1 MLQSW
6 LKLKD
11 VKLSATFASC
21 FKRYVG
27 SCEGP
32 KAYGHLF
39 MFIQKCCKPVMLCSR
54 VGMIEG
60 CCHLLNGL
68 LGISDLTLTKDD
80 VLSQELERLFIFS
93 LTWSVGG
100 LLDEDDR
107 PKFTDY
113 LGAISSGQKPSVTG
127 FKTQTFKSSSG
138 IMPQFTTEGDTLFE
152 YRVNTDSMEW
162 ERWVAPAWE
171 YPSMLEDQYLD
182 FSSMLVPTLSHQHLR
197 STYLINAP
205 FQCILSICFR
215 NSPCK

>member
-1 MLQSW
+1 MSDSDLDWEPVLQSW

-21 FKRYVG
+21 FRRYVG
-27 SCEGP
+27 NCEGP

-68 LGISDLTLTKDD
+68 LGISDLTLT
-80 VLSQELERLFIFS
+80 
-93 LTWSVGG
+93 
-100 LLDEDDR
+100 EDDR

-127 FKTQTFKSSSG
+127 FKTQQFKSSSS
-138 IMPQFTTEGDTLFE
+138 IMPHIATEGDTLFE

-182 FSSMLVPTLSHQHLR
+182 FSSMLVTNLSTQSINTPH
-197 STYLINAP
+197 LINA
-205 FQCILSICFR
+205 LY
-215 NSPCK
+215 